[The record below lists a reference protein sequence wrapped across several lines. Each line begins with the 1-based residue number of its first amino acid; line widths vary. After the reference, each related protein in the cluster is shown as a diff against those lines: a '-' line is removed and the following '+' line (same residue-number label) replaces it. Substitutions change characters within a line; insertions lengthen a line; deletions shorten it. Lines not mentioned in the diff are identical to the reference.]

1 MNKLKVEER
10 KRERERE
17 REREELLT
25 QDFYPHIY
33 CLSWYCQL

>member
-10 KRERERE
+10 ERERE
-17 REREELLT
+17 KLLT